1 MERLLAARLAKEG
14 EILGLLHEGAQGKG
28 GGRATLTRLH
38 RLCPEKPN
46 QPAVEEQK
54 FHPAS
59 GSIAAWRSHQ
69 LKSERLS
76 VFSLL
81 VGLHSGM
88 AFRKEVS

>member
-1 MERLLAARLAKEG
+1 MKELRG
-14 EILGLLHEGAQGKG
+14 S
-28 GGRATLTRLH
+28 GGRAMLTRLH
-38 RLCPEKPN
+38 RLCPEEPN

-69 LKSERLS
+69 LESERLS
-76 VFSLL
+76 VFFLL

-88 AFRKEVS
+88 VFRKEVS